1 METGADDLP
10 ASLFEAL
17 MFAGDVH
24 NGQRRKD
31 AQGSPH
37 LKHVVQ
43 VAGLLIRAGIR
54 DEMLLN
60 AAVLHDVLRDTDTE
74 PEVLRSR
81 FGEEISNVVEE
92 LSEDARLSR
101 LDRRDYMPNRVK
113 EFGDQAKLIKLSEKI
128 SNLLDLAEGAPIG
141 WSRQRRRDYFEWADG
156 VTRPLRGLN
165 AELDSMLDEALSH
178 AP

>member
-1 METGADDLP
+1 METGVDDLP
-10 ASLFEAL
+10 AAIFEAL
-17 MFAGDVH
+17 MFAGSVH

-31 AQGSPH
+31 APGSPH

-43 VAGLLIRAGIR
+43 VAGLLVRAGVR
-54 DEMLLN
+54 EPDVLV
-60 AAVLHDVLRDTDTE
+60 AAVLHDVIRDTDTE
-74 PEVLRSR
+74 LELLRNR
-81 FGEEISNVVEE
+81 FGDAVVTIVEE

-101 LDRRDYMPNRVK
+101 IDRRDYMPNRVK
-113 EFGDQAKLIKLSEKI
+113 EFGAAAKLIKLSEKI
-128 SNLLDLAEGAPIG
+128 SNLLDLAEHAPVG

-165 AELDSMLDEALSH
+165 AKLDGMLDEALLH